1 MNTQEKKYSDVAA
14 AASLDASNKN
24 ISSVLSQIQD
34 EGPAYSETKE
44 RDNLVQLKTE
54 AKQKINVPPSNDR
67 REKDVFSTESLLEQ
81 DDFYNSSSDKKK
93 SWVLYLVIL
102 SLTVCSMFFMY
113 KMDDRANKIEALLIA
128 YDEGEQG
135 TIAAYNNESETIIQ
149 LNAELLSMKNE
160 LLLINSNTKTEIQ
173 EIEKISHVVILDE
186 IVSTLEDE
194 IQVLNMQLD
203 KANNDLKIQFSENEP
218 LTVIKNNIKITTSE
232 KQMKTSWKVNLAAL
246 SNKNKVDEIVT
257 QLKADSLK
265 PLIDEVMINGQLI
278 YRLSVGGFTRF
289 SQAELFVIIA
299 EEEYGMKGG
308 WIKKV
313 SNG

>member
-1 MNTQEKKYSDVAA
+1 MQEKKYSDVAA

-34 EGPAYSETKE
+34 EGPAYSETKK

-54 AKQKINVPPSNDR
+54 AKQKFNVPPSNDQ

-81 DDFYNSSSDKKK
+81 DNFYNSLSDKKK

-135 TIAAYNNESETIIQ
+135 AIAAYNNESATIIQ
-149 LNAELLSMKNE
+149 LNAELLSMKNQ
-160 LLLINSNTKTEIQ
+160 LLLINSNTKSENQ
-173 EIEKISHVVILDE
+173 EIENISHVVILDE

-218 LTVIKNNIKITTSE
+218 LTVINNNIKITTSE